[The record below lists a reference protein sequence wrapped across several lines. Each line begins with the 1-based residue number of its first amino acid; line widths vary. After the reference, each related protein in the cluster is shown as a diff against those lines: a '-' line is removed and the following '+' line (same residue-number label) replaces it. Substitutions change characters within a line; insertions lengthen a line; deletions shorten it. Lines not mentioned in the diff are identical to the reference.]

1 MAAPEIEVRVP
12 RVFCAADGSFG
23 NPLGVV
29 RDGPAV
35 PADDRQG
42 LARHL
47 GYSETV
53 FVDDAA
59 SGRIAIYTPVVEYP
73 FAGHPTV
80 GAAWL
85 LREEGTPVDVLRPPA
100 GEVPVRYD
108 GELTWVAG
116 RVEWCPDFEL
126 IELTSPAEIDEH
138 PGIDEGDIYVWA
150 WIDEPAG
157 LIRARCFA
165 PDAGIV
171 EDEAT
176 GSSVLRLAAELDR
189 EIEVRQGEGSII
201 HARPLDDGMV
211 EIGGRV
217 VEGNSLG

>member
-1 MAAPEIEVRVP
+1 VAAPPQVEVRVP
-12 RVFCAADGSFG
+12 RVFCGPDGGFG
-23 NPLGVV
+23 NRLGVV
-29 RDGPAV
+29 LDGAAV
-35 PADDRQG
+35 PADDRQA
-42 LARHL
+42 LAAHL

-80 GAAWL
+80 GTAWL
-85 LREEGTPVDVLRPPA
+85 LSEEGMPVDVLRPPA
-100 GEVPVRYD
+100 GGVPVRYED
-108 GELTWVAG
+108 GLTWVAG

-126 IELTSPAEIDEH
+126 IQLTSPEEIDAH
-138 PGIDEGDIYVWA
+138 PGIEEGDIYVWA
-150 WIDEPAG
+150 WIDESAG

-165 PDAGIV
+165 PDAGIE

-176 GSSVLRLAAELDR
+176 GSSVLRLSAELDR
-189 EIEVRQGEGSII
+189 EIEVRQGRGSVI
-201 HARPLDDGMV
+201 HARPLADGMV

-217 VEGNSLG
+217 VEE

>member
-1 MAAPEIEVRVP
+1 VAAPPQIEVRVP
-12 RVFCAADGSFG
+12 RVFCGADGSFG

-29 RDGPAV
+29 LDGPSVAV
-35 PADDRQG
+35 DDRQA
-42 LARHL
+42 LAAHL

-53 FVDDAA
+53 FVDDASA
-59 SGRIAIYTPVVEYP
+59 GRIAIYTPEVEYP

-80 GAAWL
+80 GTAWL
-85 LREEGTPVDVLRPPA
+85 LREERMPVDVLRPPA
-100 GEVPVRYD
+100 GDVPVRYD
-108 GELTWVAG
+108 GDLTWVAA
-116 RVEWCPDFEL
+116 RVEWCPAFDL
-126 IELTSPAEIDEH
+126 IELAGPEEIDEH
-138 PGIDEGDIYVWA
+138 PGIEEGDIYVWA
-150 WIDEPAG
+150 WIDEAAG

-165 PDAGIV
+165 PDAGIA

-201 HARPLDDGMV
+201 HACPLADGMV

-217 VEGNSLG
+217 VDDG